1 MCLSSC
7 LGRGP
12 CAEVRQERT
21 AQRPFSEG
29 EWPQAS
35 PCDAA
40 GGDRRKLDGVRP
52 SWAVSSSAEAA
63 PALPVAGERL
73 KLAKA
78 GSTKMLRGGML
89 PGSSGVLSGCK
100 RACTDVWGQ
109 RLTDVWGWQVRPFA
123 FLQVRRVSG
132 WNHLQAFGGG
142 KAAGK
147 TLVCTAPALSRSV
160 EGTLTPKLDAVQ
172 ARLGLQ

>member
-1 MCLSSC
+1 MGLGLRTGLGSAQPSSTRMCLSSC

-100 RACTDVWGQ
+100 RACTDV
-109 RLTDVWGWQVRPFA
+109 RGWQVRPS
-123 FLQVRRVSG
+123 Q
-132 WNHLQAFGGG
+132 
-142 KAAGK
+142 
-147 TLVCTAPALSRSV
+147 C
-160 EGTLTPKLDAVQ
+160 
-172 ARLGLQ
+172 